1 MNVLEMIIPYRLMLQ
16 CEGMRIFYDARY
28 ILVENRFDGVSRYSH
43 ELAKAMSQLADVD
56 MTWII
61 HDIRQL
67 DKLPEG
73 DHILVNDPSNAL
85 AELFLPRKLNKAG
98 AKIVYS
104 PFFVMGTL
112 GRRYKL
118 VLTIHDMIYFK
129 HRTPP
134 QWLPWHI
141 RLGWWLFHLTYW
153 PMRWQLNSADH
164 VATVSNTA
172 CDELLAARATKRPIT
187 TVSNAVGDTFTAP
200 DTDHHKKKG
209 VVYIGAFTPYKNVEC
224 LIDAIALVP
233 DVTLHLCGKLPP
245 TRRPEIEQRLLDRGI
260 TERTILYNGATD
272 EEYKQALAD
281 ARCAI
286 SASRSEG
293 FGLPLIEAQ
302 QAGVPFAAADT
313 PIFREVGEDS
323 ALYFNPDSPTQAAD
337 CIQRYADKKTSSL
350 YIKRG
355 HKNAKRYTWNA
366 SADTALQIAQKLL
379 Q

>member
-1 MNVLEMIIPYRLMLQ
+1 MLQ
-16 CEGMRIFYDARY
+16 YEHMKIFYDARY

-43 ELAKAMSQLADVD
+43 ELARAMSRLPDVE

-73 DHILVNDPSNAL
+73 NHILVNDPSNIL
-85 AELFLPRKLNKAG
+85 AEMTLPHKLNKAG
-98 AKIVYS
+98 AEIVYS
-104 PFFVMGTL
+104 PFFLMGAR
-112 GRRYKL
+112 GKKYKL

-134 QWLPWHI
+134 QWYPWYVRI
-141 RLGWWLFHLTYW
+141 GWRAFHLTYW
-153 PMRWQLNSADH
+153 PMRWQLNGANH

-172 CDELLAARATKRPIT
+172 RDELLTAHATKREIT
-187 TVSNAVGDTFTAP
+187 TVPNAVSSLFTAP
-200 DTDHHKKKG
+200 DDDHSQKNG

-224 LIDAIALVP
+224 LIDAVALVP

-245 TRRPEIEQRLLDRGI
+245 SRRPSIEQRIKDRGI
-260 TERTILYNGATD
+260 QDRTILYDGASD
-272 EEYKQALAD
+272 EEYKKALAD

-286 SASRSEG
+286 SASRIEG

-302 QAGVPFAAADT
+302 RAGVPYIAADT

-323 ALYFNPDSPTQAAD
+323 VLYFDPNSPEQAAA
-337 CIQRYADKKTSSL
+337 CIEKLADKNLNRTYAEKG
-350 YIKRG
+350 RE
-355 HKNAKRYTWNA
+355 NAARYTWKA
-366 SADTALQIAQKLL
+366 SAETAMQIIRKLI